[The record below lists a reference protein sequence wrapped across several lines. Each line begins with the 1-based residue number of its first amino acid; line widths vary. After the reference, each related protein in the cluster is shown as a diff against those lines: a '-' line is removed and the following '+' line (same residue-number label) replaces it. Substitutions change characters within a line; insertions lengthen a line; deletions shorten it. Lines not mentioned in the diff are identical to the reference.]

1 MASVA
6 DYDVRAAFSAIEEE
20 LIASMMRNLANHRAQ
35 ETAEG
40 IQWSQWQVEQLAALE
55 RYKKRNRKRFGGI
68 FSGINARIERAIA
81 VQHAAGQAGQ
91 ELSIL
96 QAA

>member
-6 DYDVRAAFSAIEEE
+6 DSDVRAAFSAIEEE

-40 IQWSQWQVEQLAALE
+40 IQWSQ
-55 RYKKRNRKRFGGI
+55 
-68 FSGINARIERAIA
+68 
-81 VQHAAGQAGQ
+81 
-91 ELSIL
+91 
-96 QAA
+96 

>member
-40 IQWSQWQVEQLAALE
+40 IQWSQRQVAQLAPLE
-55 RYKKRNRKRFGGI
+55 PYKTRNRTRF
-68 FSGINARIERAIA
+68 
-81 VQHAAGQAGQ
+81 AG
-91 ELSIL
+91 
-96 QAA
+96 